1 MTCDILDTIGVEG
14 LLAFSAVLLEVN
26 LQHSNHVGRKWGHGQ
41 FFHFQILKANT
52 LANPKN
58 PRKMLEKSM
67 KITLQISLPKGIL
80 IF

>member
-41 FFHFQILKANT
+41 FFHFQISKANT
-52 LANPKN
+52 LAHQNKQKN
-58 PRKMLEKSM
+58 ARKEHENHSRFLCR
-67 KITLQISLPKGIL
+67 KG
-80 IF
+80 F

>member
-52 LANPKN
+52 LANPPK
-58 PRKMLEKSM
+58 KTEKC
-67 KITLQISLPKGIL
+67 
-80 IF
+80 